1 MRVIRGRRWA
11 GSEGVGEKEVF
22 GSGEGEFMSGKGK
35 VEDEGDE
42 DISDEPG
49 GVYSGVIRK
58 ERRKEVGKVGR
69 GIDEFDDGDDSSAYA

>member
-1 MRVIRGRRWA
+1 
-11 GSEGVGEKEVF
+11 
-22 GSGEGEFMSGKGK
+22 MSGKGK